1 MDLKTP
7 FESDCYGLS
16 DLFFIIGAWVV
27 RNYLALNQFILF
39 STQGADPLIAG
50 ADPFNKIGY
59 ENIVNEMRAKGLD
72 DKGHTQKN

>member
-1 MDLKTP
+1 MVYRT
-7 FESDCYGLS
+7 
-16 DLFFIIGAWVV
+16 FFIIGAWVV

-59 ENIVNEMRAKGLD
+59 ENIVMK
-72 DKGHTQKN
+72 